1 MRKKFHKRDSV
12 GCRYQLNVG
21 LTETARLALAEYT
34 ISAGF
39 PSATETVRS
48 LVIAR
53 LQDRGFLGPG
63 NQAGPGPSPPSFDN

>member
-39 PSATETVRS
+39 PSATEAVRS

-53 LQDRGFLGPG
+53 LQDRGFLGAG
-63 NQAGPGPSPPSFDN
+63 NQAGAGPSPTSVEH